1 MNLDNKQV
9 TIQSMSVQTY
19 PPVTTV
25 KVAVT
30 EETLP
35 DVFKVVASFDIRF
48 EQIFTVI
55 DDANLLALIN
65 EKLRLISD

>member
-1 MNLDNKQV
+1 MNLDNRQV
-9 TIQSMSVQTY
+9 TIQSMSVLTY

-25 KVAVT
+25 KVVVT
-30 EETLP
+30 EEPIP
-35 DVFKVVASFDIRF
+35 DVFKVVGNFEVRF

-65 EKLRLISD
+65 EKLRLIPE